1 MKAKGEFSMYDESK
15 LKARLY
21 KEFDQD
27 EKMSSILILTIVSI
41 SLDIFLFMYKNC
53 KMSKALIKN
62 SARKK
67 GFLYR
72 KFLKNQVYPAM
83 QNKQL
88 SSEEQELAIEKIR
101 QLIINDE
108 LDEFI
113 NENQVSD
120 VSSSLD

>member
-1 MKAKGEFSMYDESK
+1 MYDESK

>member
-1 MKAKGEFSMYDESK
+1 MYDESK

-21 KEFDQD
+21 KEFDHD

>member
-1 MKAKGEFSMYDESK
+1 
-15 LKARLY
+15 
-21 KEFDQD
+21 
-27 EKMSSILILTIVSI
+27 
-41 SLDIFLFMYKNC
+41 
-53 KMSKALIKN
+53 
-62 SARKK
+62 
-67 GFLYR
+67 
-72 KFLKNQVYPAM
+72 M